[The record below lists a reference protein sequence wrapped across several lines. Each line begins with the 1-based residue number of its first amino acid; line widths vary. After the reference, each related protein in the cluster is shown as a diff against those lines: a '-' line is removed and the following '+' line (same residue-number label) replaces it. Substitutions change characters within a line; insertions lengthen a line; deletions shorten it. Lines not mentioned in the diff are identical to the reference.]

1 MFRRC
6 APTLTLT
13 LACATTLRSAPMGI
27 HGLLPFLK
35 PYVKKVNVEDFKG
48 KPVGV
53 DAMCWM
59 HKGAFACSREL
70 VEGADTDKFVRFFLR
85 MCEVLRCSQ
94 IKPIIVF
101 DGDRLPAKAKEEE
114 NRGKNREKSRLEAL
128 ELLDRQRS
136 GHEVDEKEISSKCE
150 GAIKVTPSMISR
162 LQSAL
167 KELSIDFMIA
177 PYEADAQL
185 AYMCRMGW
193 IDVAISE
200 DSDLLAYGCPSI
212 LFKMDKYGNGD
223 HIALPCLQVDASP
236 PPPEQ
241 KQLNKENTPPDQKQ
255 PKGGKQK
262 WLKPGHKAKK
272 APKGRKTTDQGHD
285 ALPVADA
292 AENESDVVGQP
303 SKVRRGAKA
312 KSESDK
318 LAITKDIQS
327 CLDRWSP
334 EQFAEFCVFCG
345 TDYKE
350 PDTHIKKFGIKT
362 AFQFIRRYGSTQE
375 LLKWMISDKAF
386 QQRLPCEAEEYIP
399 RFSSVVC
406 VFWHHL
412 VFNLRSGECTSIA
425 TSFPLTES
433 RRRCLNLDPTSVCG
447 QAFSKQEAIRVAK
460 GDLDPRTRAVKKLEP
475 LTPAERAAID
485 SLLEF
490 KRREQQEYRQQ
501 CAEEQAELRRA
512 EAEAAALQAAA
523 RAQEEEPTSCV
534 DDAASQEARAE
545 PRKEIRLLAGDFKKI
560 QHFVESLSDDVEDN
574 SQSALEPA
582 LAEETEG
589 MPRSSNPFSRKR
601 PVQST
606 NSSLGKA
613 IPASKGLRLRPVCSV
628 APTKA
633 AVAVATQEEAI
644 KLKKPEYR
652 PRGGGGANAAVEAV
666 LAQKGMPSLTTDDRK
681 DRSKLGFFFG
691 QGSKAAAATAQEAV
705 QSDAPA
711 GKVDLLS
718 SWKSRPWETEPEE
731 LSNVPRVNVLS
742 MRNRRLMACF
752 ATGR

>member
-1 MFRRC
+1 
-6 APTLTLT
+6 
-13 LACATTLRSAPMGI
+13 MGI

-241 KQLNKENTPPDQKQ
+241 EQLNKENTPPDPKQ
-255 PKGGKQK
+255 PKGGKPK

-292 AENESDVVGQP
+292 AENESDLVGQP

-312 KSESDK
+312 KSEIDK

-433 RRRCLNLDPTSVCG
+433 RRRCSNLDPASVCG

-512 EAEAAALQAAA
+512 EAEAAALQAA
-523 RAQEEEPTSCV
+523 QEEVPTSCV
-534 DDAASQEARAE
+534 DDAPSHEARAE
-545 PRKEIRLLAGDFKKI
+545 PRKEIKLLAGDFKKI
-560 QHFVESLSDDVEDN
+560 QHFVESLSDDIQEN
-574 SQSALEPA
+574 GQSAFEPA

-601 PVQST
+601 PVPST

-633 AVAVATQEEAI
+633 AVAAATQEEAI

-666 LAQKGMPSLTTDDRK
+666 LAQKGMPSLTTDERK

-691 QGSKAAAATAQEAV
+691 QGSKATAQEAV
-705 QSDAPA
+705 QSDAAA

-731 LSNVPRVNVLS
+731 LTHVPRVNVLS